1 MKLGLLLILVS
12 GCSMFSSHS
21 EKSAAEAKEK
31 KVEKVA
37 LKSKNFS
44 IRPGEA
50 TVIDFPVMELTTD
63 ATLKCSDQKIPYF
76 KKNDRFLA
84 FVAETYFSKQKP
96 TTCVITKNGVE
107 KQVAM
112 ITVSDKDFPSEKLNV
127 DQRRVSLNP
136 KDLKRVQK
144 EQVFL
149 NKNYASSPAHPYF
162 EEPFML
168 PIDAFVTSIYGSRR
182 IFNNSKQ
189 SQHLGTDFRA
199 AVGEPI
205 YAANAGKVVVARDLF
220 FTGGTVTIDHGL
232 GIFTIYG
239 HLSKVEANEGDYIPK
254 GARLGLAGATG
265 RVTGP
270 HLHWGVKVNGHFIEG
285 ESLVKASQMVGTE
298 N

>member
-1 MKLGLLLILVS
+1 MKFVILFFLVTS
-12 GCSMFSSHS
+12 CSMISTQT
-21 EKSAAEAKEK
+21 AKTPAK
-31 KVEKVA
+31 IKQEKVVI
-37 LKSKNFS
+37 KPKDFS

-50 TVIDFPVMELTTD
+50 ITIDFPVSSESTD
-63 ATLKCSDQKIPYF
+63 SVLKCDDQKIPFF
-76 KKNDRFLA
+76 KKDDKYLA
-84 FVAETYFSKQKP
+84 FVAETYFSNQKP
-96 TTCVITKNGVE
+96 MTCVISKNGVE
-107 KQVAM
+107 KKVAN
-112 ITVSDKDFPSEKLNV
+112 ISVSDKTFPSEKLNV

-149 NKNYASSPAHPYF
+149 NKNYASSPSHPYF

-168 PIDAFVTSIYGSRR
+168 PIDAYVTSIYGSRR
-182 IFNNSKQ
+182 LFNNSKQ

-239 HLSKVEANEGDYIPK
+239 HLSKVEVNEGDYIPK
-254 GARLGLAGATG
+254 GVRLGLAGATG

-285 ESLVKASQMVGTE
+285 ESLVKASEMVGDK